1 MLAYLPLITCSMNE
15 DRVYLHREGVQEDKD
30 NTTSEDNQMERP
42 ETQATKKNA
51 QIFCHYTQVI

>member
-15 DRVYLHREGVQEDKD
+15 DRMYLHREGVQEDKD

-51 QIFCHYTQVI
+51 QIF

>member
-1 MLAYLPLITCSMNE
+1 MLAYLPLITCRKNE

-30 NTTSEDNQMERP
+30 NTTSVDNQMERP

-51 QIFCHYTQVI
+51 QIF